1 MLKGI
6 QRGNQGAMR
15 RVGLGWR
22 GSAARFLHKSTRRDG
37 TSAALLLFPARLWP
51 ISPTCQISKVH
62 TAEVFYILCF
72 ATSHFANQIQPVCIN
87 RFGYSVWFL
96 LSLLGVSS
104 GLGRKKKGE
113 LICLLRLS
121 KHLWDA
127 DKNTQEANAPRDD
140 ETTYSPVGPR
150 IKSHLDCV
158 SRKLLRSA
166 SLSSSSAVSV
176 SPFLFL
182 LFFFFFFSI
191 QSLQSWKRKQL
202 HFLLANYRAFA
213 VNCFY

>member
-127 DKNTQEANAPRDD
+127 DKNTQEVMHREMMKPHIPLLAPG
-140 ETTYSPVGPR
+140 SSL
-150 IKSHLDCV
+150 IWI
-158 SRKLLRSA
+158 A
-166 SLSSSSAVSV
+166 SLASSSALRPSHLPLL
-176 SPFLFL
+176 SLSALF
-182 LFFFFFFSI
+182 FSYFFFFFSI